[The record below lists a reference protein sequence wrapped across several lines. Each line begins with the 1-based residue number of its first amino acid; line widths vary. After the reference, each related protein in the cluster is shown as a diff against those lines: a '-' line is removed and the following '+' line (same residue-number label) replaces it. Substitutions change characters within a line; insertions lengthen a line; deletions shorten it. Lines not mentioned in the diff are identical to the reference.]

1 MNSFFKRWIREAV
14 GDRDDIFSSN
24 KILEEIVSKY
34 GTIQYIGSVS
44 AIGWYLARLDNVEK
58 INDNRYRVVT

>member
-34 GTIQYIGSVS
+34 GTSQYIGSVS
-44 AIGWYLARLDNVEK
+44 AIGW
-58 INDNRYRVVT
+58 

>member
-14 GDRDDIFSSN
+14 GNRDDVFSSN

-34 GTIQYIGSVS
+34 GTSQYIGSVS
-44 AIGWYLARLDNVEK
+44 AIGWYLARLDNVER
-58 INDNRYRVVT
+58 INDNRYKVIS

>member
-34 GTIQYIGSVS
+34 GTSQYIGYVS

>member
-14 GDRDDIFSSN
+14 GNRDDVFSSN

-34 GTIQYIGSVS
+34 GTSQYIGSVS

-58 INDNRYRVVT
+58 INDNRYRVIS